1 MRLNRANNGGIQTGD
16 RGNAVIGV
24 TQGVSVMAATKPRPD
39 NVPEENVYNGVHW
52 LVILTY
58 IAAIGGVAALM
69 MNAGLR
75 RTLQRIDPSRGDL
88 LHVTHGTALPRPSPR
103 ACKSNT
109 RRGADRKPDASSQ
122 RVEPDMRRPC

>member
-1 MRLNRANNGGIQTGD
+1 MGVFRQRD

-69 MNAGLR
+69 MNAG
-75 RTLQRIDPSRGDL
+75 
-88 LHVTHGTALPRPSPR
+88 
-103 ACKSNT
+103 
-109 RRGADRKPDASSQ
+109 
-122 RVEPDMRRPC
+122 